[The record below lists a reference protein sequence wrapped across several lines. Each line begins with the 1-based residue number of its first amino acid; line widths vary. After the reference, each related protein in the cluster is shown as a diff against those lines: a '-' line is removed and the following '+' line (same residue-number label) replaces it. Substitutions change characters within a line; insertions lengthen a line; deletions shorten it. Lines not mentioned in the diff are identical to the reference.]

1 MMPADDFFIYVITL
15 FNLFKKNSSQLV
27 LLGEAGQRM
36 DGRTTDNEQRLVLLG
51 RCTYWEQA
59 YLLVS

>member
-51 RCTYWEQA
+51 RCTY
-59 YLLVS
+59 